1 MQMCYFS
8 YVYKSVGNFENIIK
22 SRGTLSK
29 DELTVKRGGGSF
41 EV

>member
-8 YVYKSVGNFENIIK
+8 FVYKSVGNFENIINK

-29 DELTVKRGGGSF
+29 DELTVKRGGGL